1 MKAQISAAVKLT
13 VEREREKKI
22 VHQKKKM
29 EGTKKGS
36 IGVSSALNTH
46 KLSHTALPILVIS
59 LWTQPLAVTT
69 ADKH

>member
-22 VHQKKKM
+22 VYQKKKM

-46 KLSHTALPILVIS
+46 
-59 LWTQPLAVTT
+59 
-69 ADKH
+69 